1 MKQKLLYNKRSCESI
16 TMKGQEGRQMI
27 FETHAH
33 YEDAAFDEDRKELLE
48 SLPKN
53 NIEYVVNVSSSI
65 KTVDESLALADSYDF
80 IYATVGIHPGETM
93 NLDEDTFMWL
103 KEKAKHKK
111 VVAIG
116 EIGLDYYWDTHDREI
131 QKKWFAR
138 QMELAK
144 ELNLPLVIH
153 SRDAANDTFN
163 MMKEAKA
170 EESGAILH
178 CFGYGVEQARQYLNM
193 GYYLGIGGVVT
204 FTNGRKLKEVVE
216 YAPLE
221 QLVLETDC
229 PYLSPVPYR
238 GKRNS
243 SLYLPYIAKEI
254 ARIKNTDYDTV
265 IRVTNENAK
274 KFYFKTKG

>member
-1 MKQKLLYNKRSCESI
+1 MNLAES
-16 TMKGQEGRQMI
+16 
-27 FETHAH
+27 
-33 YEDAAFDEDRKELLE
+33 YE
-48 SLPKN
+48 
-53 NIEYVVNVSSSI
+53 Y
-65 KTVDESLALADSYDF
+65 
-80 IYATVGIHPGETM
+80 IYAVVGIHPGDSM
-93 NLDEDTFMWL
+93 NMNEDRFLWL

-116 EIGLDYYWDTHDREI
+116 EIGLDYYWDTPDRET

-138 QMELAK
+138 QMDMAK
-144 ELNLPLVIH
+144 ELDLPLVIH

-170 EESGAILH
+170 EEVGAIIH
-178 CFGYGVEQARQYLNM
+178 CFGYGVEQAKQYLNK
-193 GYYLGIGGVVT
+193 GFYLGIGGVVT
-204 FTNGRKLKEVVE
+204 FTNGRKLKEVVQ

-254 ARIKNTDYDTV
+254 ARLKNIDYDTV
-265 IRVTNENAK
+265 VRVTNENAK
-274 KFYFKTKG
+274 RFYFKMKG

>member
-1 MKQKLLYNKRSCESI
+1 
-16 TMKGQEGRQMI
+16 
-27 FETHAH
+27 
-33 YEDAAFDEDRKELLE
+33 
-48 SLPKN
+48 
-53 NIEYVVNVSSSI
+53 
-65 KTVDESLALADSYDF
+65 
-80 IYATVGIHPGETM
+80 
-93 NLDEDTFMWL
+93 
-103 KEKAKHKK
+103 
-111 VVAIG
+111 VAVG
-116 EIGLDYYWDTHDREI
+116 EIGLDYYWDTPDRNI

-138 QMELAK
+138 QMEMAR

-153 SRDAANDTFN
+153 SRDAANDTYN

-170 EESGAILH
+170 EEMGAILH

-193 GYYLGIGGVVT
+193 GFYLGIGGVVT

-221 QLVLETDC
+221 QLVLETDS

-243 SLYLPYIAKEI
+243 SLNLPLIAREI
-254 ARIKNTDYDTV
+254 ARIKNIDYDTV
-265 IRVTNENAK
+265 IRITYENAK